1 MKRRTIMLG
10 VVMGIVAL
18 LTAFEYG
25 HAGPAATS
33 TSKIGVVSVRTA
45 FNECQ
50 QQTQYRAQAI
60 ARQNRAR
67 AELEA
72 KAKAIQAAEANLQTV
87 KAGTPDYLEQ
97 LQIIIKGRAE
107 LEGQQ
112 EFLKQQRNAED
123 KQWMERL
130 YQETLKI
137 VAALAKEKGLHMVLE
152 RTEPEF
158 PISSEE
164 LMATFSTHKVLYAD
178 GCVDLTTEVIA
189 RLDKLKDLKP

>member
-1 MKRRTIMLG
+1 MNRRTILMG
-10 VVMGIVAL
+10 VVLSVVAVL
-18 LTAFEYG
+18 ATFEYG
-25 HAGPAATS
+25 RAGAATAS
-33 TSKIGVVSVRTA
+33 TSRIGVVSIRTA

-50 QQTQYRAQAI
+50 QQGQYRTQAI

-72 KAKAIQAAEANLQTV
+72 KAKTIEAAEAELKTL
-87 KAGTPDYLEQ
+87 KAGTADYLKQ
-97 LQIIIKGRAE
+97 LQSVLQGRAE
-107 LEGQQ
+107 LDSQQ
-112 EFLKQQRNAED
+112 EFLKQQRLTED
-123 KQWMERL
+123 KQWMEKL

-137 VAALAKEKGLHMVLE
+137 VAAVAKEKGLDIVLE
-152 RTEPEF
+152 RTDPEF

-178 GCVDLTTEVIA
+178 GCVDLTKEVIA